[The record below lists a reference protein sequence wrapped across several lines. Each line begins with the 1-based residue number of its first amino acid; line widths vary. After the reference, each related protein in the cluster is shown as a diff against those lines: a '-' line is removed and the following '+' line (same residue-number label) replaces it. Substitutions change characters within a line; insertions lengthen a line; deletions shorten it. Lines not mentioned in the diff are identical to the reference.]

1 MGFNMGVM
9 DQGNDSDDEFG
20 PSFNAILE
28 QFQDV
33 EYMEDVLNE
42 NSPSGEA

>member
-1 MGFNMGVM
+1 MDFNMDVM
-9 DQGNDSDDEFG
+9 DQGNDSDGEVG